1 MVAPAIAGN
10 GRLGRRENGMTCTKC
25 GADLATGESFCP
37 KCGTRVAAQPQGVP
51 MRGGATFGGPVT
63 AGRDVIGGDQI
74 NYGPVTNLQGLQG
87 ADLARFTESFRHVYT
102 RADEYASAHP
112 EADPDLLKDTAK
124 KVEQEAVK
132 GDKADAAQ
140 ISRWLNTLSRLAPD
154 VLEVAVNALTNPG
167 AAVAAAV
174 KLVARGFQRSP
185 TD

>member
-1 MVAPAIAGN
+1 
-10 GRLGRRENGMTCTKC
+10 MTCSQC
-25 GADLATGESFCP
+25 GADLATGDSFCA

-51 MRGGATFGGPVT
+51 TRSGATFNAPVT

-74 NYGPVTNLQGLQG
+74 NYGLQG
-87 ADLARFTESFRHVYT
+87 ADLTRFTESFRHVYT

-140 ISRWLNTLSRLAPD
+140 INRWLNTLGRLAPD

-167 AAVAAAV
+167 AAVASAV